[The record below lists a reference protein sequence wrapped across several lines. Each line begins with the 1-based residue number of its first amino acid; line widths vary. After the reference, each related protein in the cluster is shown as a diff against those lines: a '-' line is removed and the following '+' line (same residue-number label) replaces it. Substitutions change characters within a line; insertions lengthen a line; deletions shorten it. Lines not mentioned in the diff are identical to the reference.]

1 MRPSPTPI
9 PSTFHSPQTLSP
21 RSPDFPA
28 PPPPQPA
35 RPALSPGVDSSG
47 PSPPWSHKLFL
58 LCPLLTLH
66 TSSGALTCYTRKN
79 LLPLKVEVILPPP
92 PNAPAR
98 SLGEGVP
105 LTPVASWKLTR
116 SEQNGEPIV
125 QPQHHVGEA
134 TKDVSSS
141 ETKESMTARQEV
153 SCGVCSA
160 PASACRCH

>member
-1 MRPSPTPI
+1 MCGHPLHPSP
-9 PSTFHSPQTLSP
+9 
-21 RSPDFPA
+21 A
-28 PPPPQPA
+28 PFILH
-35 RPALSPGVDSSG
+35 R
-47 PSPPWSHKLFL
+47 
-58 LCPLLTLH
+58 LCPH
-66 TSSGALTCYTRKN
+66 GALTSL
-79 LLPLKVEVILPPP
+79 LLPHPSQHAPPSLQEWTLLGPPRHGVTSSSFCARCSLCTRPQGLSPVTHVRICCLLRWRSFSPP

-125 QPQHHVGEA
+125 QPQHRVGEA